1 MGEYWCQVQFG
12 SHSDH
17 TVRLRAVYNLAS
29 SSLRESR
36 ARWIEKA
43 RTENK
48 TGGNWGEE
56 GLLYPFSNLFP
67 FPAPSTFRVPFTFG
81 ISPPSESLE
90 QIQTRGWGEV
100 LNLVWERFFFPS
112 LLTTLIDFPTL
123 FGANIGTLAPLRT
136 FLYCFWVHP
145 SHPRLKIQLDGLHI
159 LRQMGTS
166 TLGCSGGSGGSW
178 ENLIEPFLP
187 FQKLGF
193 AMSGNRSLRIKL
205 GNETGVSNWKSAF
218 SYVLIPAVDAG
229 Y

>member
-29 SSLRESR
+29 SRLRESR

-81 ISPPSESLE
+81 ISPLSESLE

-100 LNLVWERFFFPS
+100 LNLVWERSFFPK
-112 LLTTLIDFPTL
+112 PTDNFDRFSYFVRCKYRYISSIKNVFIL
-123 FGANIGTLAPLRT
+123 FLSSPIPPPSQNSVGWPSYFTANGYQHA
-136 FLYCFWVHP
+136 WVF
-145 SHPRLKIQLDGLHI
+145 RWF
-159 LRQMGTS
+159 R
-166 TLGCSGGSGGSW
+166 W
-178 ENLIEPFLP
+178 
-187 FQKLGF
+187 KLGKF
-193 AMSGNRSLRIKL
+193 DWTFSSFSEAWVRNVGEPLVKDKAGQWNRC
-205 GNETGVSNWKSAF
+205 F
-218 SYVLIPAVDAG
+218 
-229 Y
+229 

>member
-12 SHSDH
+12 SHSNH

-29 SSLRESR
+29 SRLRESR

-81 ISPPSESLE
+81 ISPLSESLE

-100 LNLVWERFFFPS
+100 LNLVWERSFFPK
-112 LLTTLIDFPTL
+112 PTDNFDRFSYFVRCKYRYISSIKNVFIL
-123 FGANIGTLAPLRT
+123 FLSSPIPAPSQNSAFIFYGKWVPARLGVPVVPVEVGKIWLNLF
-136 FLYCFWVHP
+136 FLF
-145 SHPRLKIQLDGLHI
+145 
-159 LRQMGTS
+159 
-166 TLGCSGGSGGSW
+166 
-178 ENLIEPFLP
+178 
-187 FQKLGF
+187 
-193 AMSGNRSLRIKL
+193 RSLGSQCR
-205 GNETGVSNWKSAF
+205 GTAR
-218 SYVLIPAVDAG
+218 
-229 Y
+229 